1 MVAKILDKS
10 QPVSW
15 LLSLVNSE
23 KAKKMKSTIAVL
35 TIVGLVASS
44 HVVSAQT
51 NTAETAAPAATA
63 DVAPAT
69 PAPTPDAAPSA
80 AAVAP
85 AAPTDAAPAA
95 PASSASAVIP
105 LIAMDDVQLTDAI
118 KNLARQAGLNYMLD
132 PRMSLGQPGPNGE
145 KGSQPT
151 VSIRWEN
158 ITAEQAL
165 QALLD
170 NYGLQ
175 MIVDPRTHIARITV
189 KDPAA
194 PDPIVSRIIQ
204 LQYSDPNNMVAA
216 VQAAFTDKRSRVMAD
231 VRTSQILVAATEKEQ
246 ESIAAL
252 VVQLDKATRQVLIE
266 TRLVEISSNPSTKK
280 GMDWTGTL
288 SAQNLSFGNG
298 SVSGN
303 TTYTSSGTPITT
315 SVTDP
320 GGRVVTTTTPSG
332 TTKSTVLN
340 SIIGNG
346 GLSLNTAKGLMPS
359 TFFLNADGVR
369 NVLSF
374 LNSSFDAQVISTPR
388 IVTLDNQTATISVT
402 RGFPIFATTAGTQGS
417 PGGSSVT
424 YSNIGT
430 ILQVTPRISAND
442 RIWLKVVPEVSS
454 FFGTVTKTVAGTV
467 NQADVFDSR
476 KIETQVLIPNAHT
489 LVMGGMVKSSP
500 SASFTKVPL
509 LGDIP
514 FLGHAFKSESKQL
527 DKDNLLIFIT
537 PTIVQEEDFHPTDTD
552 FLKSQPFK
560 GKQYM
565 NPDSI
570 WDGARP
576 KDWSDDPKAFGEN
589 DQVNTK

>member
-1 MVAKILDKS
+1 
-10 QPVSW
+10 
-15 LLSLVNSE
+15 
-23 KAKKMKSTIAVL
+23 
-35 TIVGLVASS
+35 
-44 HVVSAQT
+44 
-51 NTAETAAPAATA
+51 
-63 DVAPAT
+63 
-69 PAPTPDAAPSA
+69 
-80 AAVAP
+80 
-85 AAPTDAAPAA
+85 
-95 PASSASAVIP
+95 
-105 LIAMDDVQLTDAI
+105 MDDVQLADAI
-118 KNLARQAGLNYMLD
+118 KNLARQAGINYMLD

-145 KGSQPT
+145 KSAQPT

-165 QALLD
+165 EALLN

-175 MIVDPRTHIARITV
+175 MITDPKTKIARITV

-194 PDPIVSRIIQ
+194 PDPIVSKVVQ

-216 VQAAFTDKRSRVMAD
+216 VQAAFTDKRSHAMAD
-231 VRTSQILVAATEKEQ
+231 IRTSQILIAATDKEQ
-246 ESIAAL
+246 ESVAKLIE
-252 VVQLDKATRQVLIE
+252 QLDKPTRQVLIE
-266 TRLVEISSNPSTKK
+266 TRLIEISSNPSTKK

-288 SAQNLSFGNG
+288 SGQNLSFGNG
-298 SVSGN
+298 VLSGSQSFTSGQPVG
-303 TTYTSSGTPITT
+303 TT
-315 SVTDP
+315 VTDP
-320 GGRVVTTTTPSG
+320 GGRTTTTTTPG
-332 TTKSTVLN
+332 GNVN
-340 SIIGNG
+340 SSALTSLIGDA

-369 NVLSF
+369 TVLSF

-430 ILQVTPRISAND
+430 ILEVTPRISAND

-467 NQADVFDSR
+467 NQADVFDCR

-489 LVMGGMVKSSP
+489 LVMGGMVKNSP

-514 FLGHAFKSESKQL
+514 LLGHAFRSESKQL
-527 DKDNLLIFIT
+527 DNDNLLIFIT
-537 PTIVQEEDFHPTDTD
+537 PTIVQEDDFHPTDTD
-552 FLKSQPFK
+552 FLKSEPFHQK
-560 GKQYM
+560 KYL

-576 KDWSDDPKAFGEN
+576 RDWSEDPKAYDSN
-589 DQVNTK
+589 SSKSDQAQLK

>member
-1 MVAKILDKS
+1 
-10 QPVSW
+10 
-15 LLSLVNSE
+15 
-23 KAKKMKSTIAVL
+23 
-35 TIVGLVASS
+35 
-44 HVVSAQT
+44 
-51 NTAETAAPAATA
+51 
-63 DVAPAT
+63 
-69 PAPTPDAAPSA
+69 
-80 AAVAP
+80 
-85 AAPTDAAPAA
+85 
-95 PASSASAVIP
+95 
-105 LIAMDDVQLTDAI
+105 MDDVQLTDAI

-145 KGSQPT
+145 KTSQPT

-175 MIVDPRTHIARITV
+175 MIVDPKTHIARITV

-194 PDPIVSRIIQ
+194 PEPIVSKIIQ

-231 VRTSQILVAATEKEQ
+231 VRTSQILVAATDKEQ
-246 ESIAAL
+246 ESIAQL

-266 TRLVEISSNPSTKK
+266 TRLVEISSNPTTKK

-288 SAQNLSFGNG
+288 AAQNLSFGNG
-298 SVSGN
+298 NLTGTKTYSAGAPV
-303 TTYTSSGTPITT
+303 TTT
-315 SVTDP
+315 VTDP
-320 GGRVVTTTTPSG
+320 GGRITTTSTPGPKTVTTALTSA
-332 TTKSTVLN
+332 
-340 SIIGNG
+340 IGDA

-369 NVLSF
+369 TVLSF

-537 PTIVQEEDFHPTDTD
+537 PTIVQEDDFHPTDTD

-560 GKQYM
+560 SKQYM

-576 KDWSDDPKAFGEN
+576 RDWSDDPKSFGEN
-589 DQVNTK
+589 DDQAKLK